1 MMSCQTDRD
10 DAFQEV
16 LLQIMEHY
24 HKYDGTTLLSTWITT
39 YGKYAILDYLGK
51 VKPVA
56 QLECDVGSCE
66 RTNHK
71 VEVLD
76 LLEKEQDKE
85 IKEMIRL
92 RFWEGKTLKE
102 IGETLGISIS
112 SVDVRLKSWCR
123 NQRKEFSNE

>member
-16 LLQIMEHY
+16 LLQIMKHY
-24 HKYDGTTLLSTWITT
+24 HKYDGTTLLSSWITN
-39 YGKYAILDYLGK
+39 YGRYAILDYLSK
-51 VKPVA
+51 AKPIA
-56 QLECDVGSCE
+56 QLEGDASLCE
-66 RTNHK
+66 LKNHK

>member
-16 LLQIMEHY
+16 LLQIMEHC
-24 HKYDGTTLLSTWITT
+24 HKYDGTTLLSTWITN
-39 YGKYAILDYLGK
+39 YGRYAVLDYLAK

-66 RTNHK
+66 HTNHK

-76 LLEKEQDKE
+76 LLDKEQDKE

-102 IGETLGISIS
+102 IGETLGLSIS

-123 NQRKEFSNE
+123 SQRKEFSNE